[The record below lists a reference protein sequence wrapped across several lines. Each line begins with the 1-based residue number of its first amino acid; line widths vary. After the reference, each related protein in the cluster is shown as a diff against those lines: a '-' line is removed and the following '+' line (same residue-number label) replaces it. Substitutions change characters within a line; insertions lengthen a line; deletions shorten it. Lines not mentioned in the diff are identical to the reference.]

1 MPTTTNP
8 APAPSSLAGLV
19 VLGASRRLAVSA
31 HCRVCAA
38 VQREPTHTAKAS
50 LGAEPSLVLLF
61 PTMKVFVALC
71 VLTALSARVPAQNET
86 DMSLS
91 CFSCKSGERC
101 HPTPLTCSPPQ
112 DSCITIQEYNTLA
125 SPTGAEYSGVFQSC
139 ADSRRS
145 LTGFLAFY
153 FGGTVSVEI
162 HSEICKRDDCNTEST
177 PARGVEIPFA
187 ARGCATQAACDI
199 KTLES
204 GVFTYKLTKA
214 DCSPALQAQT
224 SSATQTL
231 TWGPLGSI
239 LSWVSL
245 FLPALLGFFCC

>member
-1 MPTTTNP
+1 
-8 APAPSSLAGLV
+8 
-19 VLGASRRLAVSA
+19 
-31 HCRVCAA
+31 
-38 VQREPTHTAKAS
+38 
-50 LGAEPSLVLLF
+50 
-61 PTMKVFVALC
+61 MKVFVALC

-177 PARGVEIPFA
+177 PARLAISRVQNGRQCPACYAPGFESCKTNGPLPCMGGADQCATVVGTLAQGGVEIPFA